1 PRRRRF
7 PPDGLPKSHSAPRPE
22 RAHPTIEE
30 DFMSR
35 RNAFL
40 SGCVLVIC
48 CALSMSAQQPTAS
61 ANRSNVVVPPLVNF
75 SGVLTDLNGKPLTNI
90 TGVTFFLYKDEQGG
104 APLWMETQNV
114 SPDKTGHYSV
124 MLGSTTSAGLP
135 ADIFVAGEARWLG
148 IQPQGQAEQTRILL
162 LSVPYA
168 LKAGDA
174 QTIGGL
180 PPSAFVLAA
189 PPTLNATNATSSA
202 SPSAAAQLPATGTP
216 PVTTAGGTINK

>member
-1 PRRRRF
+1 
-7 PPDGLPKSHSAPRPE
+7 L
-22 RAHPTIEE
+22 RACIVI
-30 DFMSR
+30 
-35 RNAFL
+35 
-40 SGCVLVIC
+40 VLFCSLVG
-48 CALSMSAQQPTAS
+48 AQSTNSTQSP
-61 ANRSNVVVPPLVNF
+61 VVPPLVKF
-75 SGVLTDLNGKPLTNI
+75 TGVLTDVNSKALTG
-90 TGVTFFLYKDEQGG
+90 TVGVTFSLYNEAQGG
-104 APLWMETQNV
+104 SALWMETQNV

-189 PPTLNATNATSSA
+189 SGTAANEAAITN
-202 SPSAAAQLPATGTP
+202 SAAAQSSAATLSGTGKKNYIP
-216 PVTTAGGTINK
+216 LWLSASKLGSSILFQTGGNVGVG